1 MQLLNHEKNHVI
13 LRLYHASDVYCG
25 IKRRCRKR
33 PPQAQE
39 CAKAYLG
46 CKCNSS
52 REKRKMMEENIF
64 MKEKKPISFEDY
76 LEYDENSR
84 GNLGGE
90 LPVIV
95 YRLLEYSIKDELA
108 VRYGRAEQVEIF
120 RNAGRK
126 AGEFFARK
134 MLNLNQPLDQFVSE
148 LQKKM
153 AEMKIGV
160 LRIESVDEESGQ
172 IILTV
177 SEDADCSG
185 LPVLGETVCNYDEG
199 FISGI
204 LSLYSG
210 KEYVAVETDCWAT
223 GGRVCRFQ
231 ADVREGDV

>member
-1 MQLLNHEKNHVI
+1 MNTIE
-13 LRLYHASDVYCG
+13 
-25 IKRRCRKR
+25 RK
-33 PPQAQE
+33 
-39 CAKAYLG
+39 
-46 CKCNSS
+46 
-52 REKRKMMEENIF
+52 EKRKMMDENIF

-108 VRYGRAEQVEIF
+108 VRYGREEQVEIF

-134 MLNLNQPLDQFVSE
+134 MLNLNQPLDQFVGE

-210 KEYVAVETDCWAT
+210 KEYVAVETDCWTT

-231 ADVREGDV
+231 ADVREGDS

>member
-1 MQLLNHEKNHVI
+1 MYIVI
-13 LRLYHASDVYCG
+13 G
-25 IKRRCRKR
+25 IF
-33 PPQAQE
+33 
-39 CAKAYLG
+39 Y
-46 CKCNSS
+46 
-52 REKRKMMEENIF
+52 
-64 MKEKKPISFEDY
+64 
-76 LEYDENSR
+76 
-84 GNLGGE
+84 
-90 LPVIV
+90 
-95 YRLLEYSIKDELA
+95 KDELA
-108 VRYGRAEQVEIF
+108 VRYGRAKQVEIF

-134 MLNLNQPLDQFVSE
+134 MLNLNQPLDQFVGE

-204 LSLYSG
+204 LSLYSEG
-210 KEYVAVETDCWAT
+210 ICSSGNGLLGYRRTCLPFS
-223 GGRVCRFQ
+223 GRCKR
-231 ADVREGDV
+231 R